1 MILNYIWILFFVVSF
16 IIVLIKSFVFG
27 NTEVIGTT
35 INAITDS
42 SKTAFEI
49 SLGLTGVMCFW
60 LGIMKV
66 GEKGGAIK
74 IFSKLISPFFS
85 RLFPE
90 IPKDHPAMG
99 SILMNYSANMLGLDN
114 AATPLGLKA
123 MNELQSINNQNLL
136 EEEINAI
143 YKNENLTSI
152 KKEELIRELKIDEI
166 HNDRASNAM
175 IMFLTLNTAGF
186 TIIPVSIIAF
196 RATAGAANPTDI
208 FLPLLIATYGG
219 MIAGLILCTFI
230 QKIKWD
236 FVLTSWILGII
247 AFIGGLTYLFSSM
260 PKDTM
265 STASN
270 VIGGL
275 IIFSVIITF
284 IAFAFF
290 KKVNVY
296 ESFIDGAKE
305 GFEITV
311 KIIPYLVAMLV
322 GIGIFR
328 ASGGMEIIT
337 HGISYLFHAIG
348 MDTRFVDALP
358 VAIMKPFSGSGAR
371 GLMVDL
377 IKPVAEGGL
386 GADSFAGRLAGIFNG
401 SHDTTFYVLAVY
413 FGAVAIKKT
422 RYVVA
427 TSLFAELVSIILS
440 IYLCYIFF
448 G

>member
-1 MILNYIWILFFVVSF
+1 MILNYIWILFFVLSF
-16 IIVLIKSFVFG
+16 IILLFKLIVLG
-27 NTEVIGTT
+27 DTT
-35 INAITDS
+35 AITSTVNAITDS

-60 LGIMKV
+60 LGIMRV
-66 GEKGGAIK
+66 GEKGGAIA

-123 MNELQSINNQNLL
+123 MNELQ
-136 EEEINAI
+136 EINP
-143 YKNENLTSI
+143 N
-152 KKEELIRELKIDEI
+152 KEQ
-166 HNDRASNAM
+166 ASNAM

-196 RATAGAANPTDI
+196 RATAGALNPTDI
-208 FLPLLIATYGG
+208 FLPLLISTYGG
-219 MIAGLILCTFI
+219 MIAGLIVCTFI

-236 FVLTSWILGII
+236 FVLTSWVLGII
-247 AFIGGLTYLFSSM
+247 GFISGLTFLFSKM
-260 PKDTM
+260 PKETM
-265 STASN
+265 EIVSN
-270 VIGGL
+270 VVGGL

-284 IAFAFF
+284 ITLAFF

-322 GIGIFR
+322 GIGVFR
-328 ASGGMEIIT
+328 ASGGMEMIT
-337 HGISYLFHAIG
+337 HGISYCFNALGF
-348 MDTRFVDALP
+348 DTRFVDALP

-427 TSLFAELVSIILS
+427 TSLFAEFVSIVLS
-440 IYLCYIFF
+440 IVVCYVFF

>member
-1 MILNYIWILFFVVSF
+1 MVLNYIWILFFVLSF
-16 IIVLIKSFVFG
+16 IIVLFKMIVLG
-27 NTEVIGTT
+27 DTTVMPAT

-66 GEKGGAIK
+66 GEKGGAIR
-74 IFSKLISPFFS
+74 IFSRLISPFFS

-123 MNELQSINNQNLL
+123 MKELH
-136 EEEINAI
+136 EINP
-143 YKNENLTSI
+143 N
-152 KKEELIRELKIDEI
+152 KEQ
-166 HNDRASNAM
+166 ASNAM

-196 RATAGAANPTDI
+196 RATAGALNPTDI
-208 FLPLLIATYGG
+208 FLPLLISTYGG
-219 MIAGLILCTFI
+219 MIAGLILVTFI
-230 QKIKWD
+230 QKIRWD
-236 FVLTSWILGII
+236 FVLSAWVLSIV
-247 AFIGGLTYLFSSM
+247 AFISSLTYLFSTM
-260 PKDTM
+260 PKETM
-265 STASN
+265 EIVSN
-270 VIGGL
+270 MVGGL

-305 GFEITV
+305 GFEVTV

-337 HGISYLFHAIG
+337 HGIASVFNSFG
-348 MDTRFVDALP
+348 FDTRFVDALP

-377 IKPVAEGGL
+377 IKPVTEGGL

-427 TSLFAELVSIILS
+427 TSLFAELVSIVLS
-440 IYLCYIFF
+440 IVVCYVFF

>member
-1 MILNYIWILFFVVSF
+1 MVLNYIWILFFVLSF
-16 IIVLIKSFVFG
+16 IIVLIKMIVFG
-27 NTEVIGTT
+27 DTTVMPAT

-66 GEKGGAIK
+66 GENGGAIR
-74 IFSKLISPFFS
+74 IFSRLISPFFS

-123 MNELQSINNQNLL
+123 MKELQDINPN
-136 EEEINAI
+136 
-143 YKNENLTSI
+143 
-152 KKEELIRELKIDEI
+152 KEQ
-166 HNDRASNAM
+166 ASNAM

-196 RATAGAANPTDI
+196 RATAGALNPTDI
-208 FLPLLIATYGG
+208 FLPLLISTYGG
-219 MIAGLILCTFI
+219 MIAGLILVTFL

-236 FVLTSWILGII
+236 LVLTSWVLGIV
-247 AFIGGLTYLFSSM
+247 AFISGLTYIFS
-260 PKDTM
+260 TM
-265 STASN
+265 TKENMEIVSN
-270 VIGGL
+270 IVGGL

-305 GFEITV
+305 GFEVTV

-328 ASGGMEIIT
+328 ASGGMEMIT
-337 HGISYLFHAIG
+337 HGIASLFNSLG
-348 MDTRFVDALP
+348 FDTRFVDALP

-427 TSLFAELVSIILS
+427 TSLFAELVSIVLS
-440 IYLCYIFF
+440 IVVCYVFF

>member
-1 MILNYIWILFFVVSF
+1 MVLNYIWILFFVLSF
-16 IIVLIKSFVFG
+16 IIVLIKMIVFG
-27 NTEVIGTT
+27 DTTVMPAT

-66 GEKGGAIK
+66 GENGGAIR
-74 IFSKLISPFFS
+74 IFSRLISPFFS

-123 MNELQSINNQNLL
+123 MKELQDINPN
-136 EEEINAI
+136 
-143 YKNENLTSI
+143 
-152 KKEELIRELKIDEI
+152 KEQ
-166 HNDRASNAM
+166 ASNAM

-196 RATAGAANPTDI
+196 RATAGALNPTDI
-208 FLPLLIATYGG
+208 FLPLLISTYGG
-219 MIAGLILCTFI
+219 MIAGLILVTFL

-236 FVLTSWILGII
+236 LVLTSWVLGIV
-247 AFIGGLTYLFSSM
+247 AFISGLTYIFS
-260 PKDTM
+260 TM
-265 STASN
+265 TKENMEIVSN
-270 VIGGL
+270 IVGGL

-305 GFEITV
+305 GFEVTV

-328 ASGGMEIIT
+328 ASGGMEMIT
-337 HGISYLFHAIG
+337 HGIASLFNSLG
-348 MDTRFVDALP
+348 FDTRFVDALP

-377 IKPVAEGGL
+377 IKPVTEGGL

-427 TSLFAELVSIILS
+427 TSLFAELVSIVLS
-440 IYLCYIFF
+440 IVVCYVFF

>member
-1 MILNYIWILFFVVSF
+1 L
-16 IIVLIKSFVFG
+16 IVLG
-27 NTEVIGTT
+27 DTT
-35 INAITDS
+35 AIATTVNAITDS

-60 LGIMKV
+60 LGIMRV
-66 GEKGGAIK
+66 GEKGGAIA

-123 MNELQSINNQNLL
+123 MNELQ
-136 EEEINAI
+136 EINP
-143 YKNENLTSI
+143 N
-152 KKEELIRELKIDEI
+152 KEQ
-166 HNDRASNAM
+166 ASNAM

-196 RATAGAANPTDI
+196 RATAGALNPTDI
-208 FLPLLIATYGG
+208 FLPLLISTYGG
-219 MIAGLILCTFI
+219 MIAGLIVCTFI

-236 FVLTSWILGII
+236 FVLTSWVLGII
-247 AFIGGLTYLFSSM
+247 GFISGLTLLFSTM
-260 PKDTM
+260 PKETM
-265 STASN
+265 EIVSN
-270 VIGGL
+270 VVGGL

-284 IAFAFF
+284 ITLAFF

-322 GIGIFR
+322 GIGVFR
-328 ASGGMEIIT
+328 ASGGMEMIT
-337 HGISYLFHAIG
+337 HGISYCFNALGF
-348 MDTRFVDALP
+348 DTRFVDALP

-427 TSLFAELVSIILS
+427 TSLFAEFVSIVLS
-440 IYLCYIFF
+440 IVVCYVFF

>member
-1 MILNYIWILFFVVSF
+1 MVLNYIWILFFVLSF
-16 IIVLIKSFVFG
+16 IIVLIKMIVFG
-27 NTEVIGTT
+27 DTTVMPAT

-66 GEKGGAIK
+66 GENGGAIR
-74 IFSKLISPFFS
+74 IFSRLISPFFS

-123 MNELQSINNQNLL
+123 MKELQ
-136 EEEINAI
+136 EINP
-143 YKNENLTSI
+143 N
-152 KKEELIRELKIDEI
+152 KEQ
-166 HNDRASNAM
+166 ASNAM

-196 RATAGAANPTDI
+196 RATAGALNPTDI
-208 FLPLLIATYGG
+208 FLPLLISTYGG
-219 MIAGLILCTFI
+219 MIAGLILVTFL

-236 FVLTSWILGII
+236 FVLTTWVVGIV
-247 AFIGGLTYLFSSM
+247 AFIGGLTYLFSAL
-260 PKDTM
+260 PKETM
-265 STASN
+265 EIVSN
-270 VIGGL
+270 IVGGL

-305 GFEITV
+305 GFEVTV

-328 ASGGMEIIT
+328 ASGGMEMIT
-337 HGISYLFHAIG
+337 HGISSLFNSIG
-348 MDTRFVDALP
+348 FDTRFVDALP

-377 IKPVAEGGL
+377 IKPVTEGGL

-427 TSLFAELVSIILS
+427 TSLFAELVSIVLS
-440 IYLCYIFF
+440 IVVCYVFF

>member
-1 MILNYIWILFFVVSF
+1 MVLNYIWILFFVLSF
-16 IIVLIKSFVFG
+16 IIVLIKMMVFG
-27 NTEVIGTT
+27 DSTVMPAT
-35 INAITDS
+35 INAITES

-66 GEKGGAIK
+66 GERGGAIR
-74 IFSKLISPFFS
+74 IFSRLISPFFS

-123 MNELQSINNQNLL
+123 MKELQDINPN
-136 EEEINAI
+136 
-143 YKNENLTSI
+143 
-152 KKEELIRELKIDEI
+152 KEQ
-166 HNDRASNAM
+166 ASNAM

-196 RATAGAANPTDI
+196 RATAHALNPTDI
-208 FLPLLIATYGG
+208 FLPLLISTYGG
-219 MIAGLILCTFI
+219 MIAGLILVTFI

-236 FVLTSWILGII
+236 WVLTSWVIGIV
-247 AFIGGLTYLFSSM
+247 AFISGLTYLFS
-260 PKDTM
+260 TM
-265 STASN
+265 TKENMEIVSN
-270 VIGGL
+270 MVGGL
-275 IIFSVIITF
+275 IIFSVIIIF

-305 GFEITV
+305 GFEVTV

-328 ASGGMEIIT
+328 ACGGMEIIT
-337 HGISYLFHAIG
+337 HGIASVFNSLGF
-348 MDTRFVDALP
+348 DTRFVDALP

-377 IKPVAEGGL
+377 IKPVTEGGL
-386 GADSFAGRLAGIFNG
+386 GPDSFAGRLAGIFNG

-427 TSLFAELVSIILS
+427 TSLFAELVSIVLS
-440 IYLCYIFF
+440 IVVCYVFF

>member
-1 MILNYIWILFFVVSF
+1 MILNYIWILFFIISF
-16 IIVLIKSFVFG
+16 IIVLFKLIVLGDTTVMS
-27 NTEVIGTT
+27 TT

-66 GEKGGAIK
+66 GENGGAIK

-90 IPKDHPAMG
+90 LPKDHPAMG

-123 MNELQSINNQNLL
+123 MKELQDINP
-136 EEEINAI
+136 
-143 YKNENLTSI
+143 
-152 KKEELIRELKIDEI
+152 KKDQ
-166 HNDRASNAM
+166 ASNAM

-196 RATAGAANPTDI
+196 RATAKAANPTDI
-208 FLPLLIATYGG
+208 FLPLLISTYGG
-219 MIAGLILCTFI
+219 MIAGLIVCTII

-236 FVLTSWILGII
+236 FVLTAWVVGIVG
-247 AFIGGLTYLFSSM
+247 FISGLTYLFSVL
-260 PKDTM
+260 PKDTLEIV
-265 STASN
+265 SN
-270 VIGGL
+270 MLGGL

-290 KKVNVY
+290 KKINVY

-322 GIGIFR
+322 GIGVFR
-328 ASGGMEIIT
+328 ASGGMEVIT
-337 HGISYLFHAIG
+337 HGISSVFSSFG
-348 MDTRFVDALP
+348 FDTRFVDALP

-377 IKPVAEGGL
+377 IKPVSEGGL

-427 TSLFAELVSIILS
+427 TSLLAELVSIVLS
-440 IYLCYIFF
+440 IIVCYIFF

>member
-1 MILNYIWILFFVVSF
+1 M
-16 IIVLIKSFVFG
+16 VFLG
-27 NTEVIGTT
+27 DTTALPAT
-35 INAITDS
+35 INAITES

-66 GEKGGAIK
+66 GENGGAIR
-74 IFSKLISPFFS
+74 IFSKLINPFFS

-90 IPKDHPAMG
+90 IPKEHPAMG

-123 MNELQSINNQNLL
+123 MKELQ
-136 EEEINAI
+136 EINP
-143 YKNENLTSI
+143 N
-152 KKEELIRELKIDEI
+152 KEK
-166 HNDRASNAM
+166 ASNAM

-196 RATAGAANPTDI
+196 RATAKAANPTDI
-208 FLPLLIATYGG
+208 FLPLLISTYGG
-219 MIAGLILCTFI
+219 MIAGLIVCAFI

-236 FVLTSWILGII
+236 MVLTAWVIGII
-247 AFIGGLTYLFSSM
+247 GFISGLTYLFSTM
-260 PKDTM
+260 PKETM
-265 STASN
+265 EIVSN
-270 VIGGL
+270 IIGGL

-284 IAFAFF
+284 ITFAFF

-305 GFEITV
+305 GFEVTV

-328 ASGGMEIIT
+328 ASGGMEMIT
-337 HGISYLFHAIG
+337 HGIASLFTVFG
-348 MDTRFVDALP
+348 FDTRFVDALP
-358 VAIMKPFSGSGAR
+358 IAIMKPFSGSGAR

-377 IKPVAEGGL
+377 IKPVTEGGL

-440 IYLCYIFF
+440 IVVCYIFF

>member
-1 MILNYIWILFFVVSF
+1 MVLNYIWILFFVLSF
-16 IIVLIKSFVFG
+16 IILLIKILVFG
-27 NTEVIGTT
+27 DTAALPAT

-66 GEKGGAIK
+66 GEKGGAIR
-74 IFSKLISPFFS
+74 IFSRLISPFFS

-123 MNELQSINNQNLL
+123 MKELQ
-136 EEEINAI
+136 EINPD
-143 YKNENLTSI
+143 
-152 KKEELIRELKIDEI
+152 KEQ
-166 HNDRASNAM
+166 ASNAM

-196 RATAGAANPTDI
+196 RATAHAANPTDI
-208 FLPLLIATYGG
+208 FLPLLISTYGG
-219 MIAGLILCTFI
+219 MIAGLIACTLL

-236 FVLTSWILGII
+236 LVLSAWVLGII
-247 AFIGGLTYLFSSM
+247 AFIAGITYLFSTFS
-260 PKDTM
+260 KETM
-265 STASN
+265 QVVSN
-270 VIGGL
+270 LLGGL

-284 IAFAFF
+284 ITLAFL

-305 GFEITV
+305 GFEVTV

-322 GIGIFR
+322 GIGVFR
-328 ASGGMEIIT
+328 ASGGMDLIT
-337 HGISYLFHAIG
+337 DAIKSGFHALG
-348 MDTRFVDALP
+348 FDTRFVDALP

-377 IKPVAEGGL
+377 IKPVTEGGI
-386 GADSFAGRLAGIFNG
+386 GPDSFAGRLAGIFNG

-413 FGAVAIKKT
+413 FGAVSIKKT

-427 TSLFAELVSIILS
+427 TSLFAELVSIVLS
-440 IYLCYIFF
+440 IVVCYIFF

>member
-1 MILNYIWILFFVVSF
+1 MVLNYIWILFFVLSF
-16 IIVLIKSFVFG
+16 IIVLIKMIIFG
-27 NTEVIGTT
+27 DTTVMPAT

-66 GEKGGAIK
+66 GENGGAIR

-123 MNELQSINNQNLL
+123 MKELQDINPN
-136 EEEINAI
+136 
-143 YKNENLTSI
+143 
-152 KKEELIRELKIDEI
+152 KEQ
-166 HNDRASNAM
+166 ASNAM

-196 RATAGAANPTDI
+196 RATAGALNPTDI
-208 FLPLLIATYGG
+208 FLPLLISTYGG
-219 MIAGLILCTFI
+219 MIAGLILVTFL

-236 FVLTSWILGII
+236 LVLTSWVLGIV
-247 AFIGGLTYLFSSM
+247 AFISGLTYIFS
-260 PKDTM
+260 TM
-265 STASN
+265 TKEHMEIVSN
-270 VIGGL
+270 VVGGL

-305 GFEITV
+305 GFEVTV

-328 ASGGMEIIT
+328 ASGGMEMIT
-337 HGISYLFHAIG
+337 HGIASLFNSLG
-348 MDTRFVDALP
+348 FDTRFVDALP

-427 TSLFAELVSIILS
+427 TSLFAELVSIVLS
-440 IYLCYIFF
+440 IVVCYVFF

>member
-1 MILNYIWILFFVVSF
+1 MVLNYIWILFFVLSF
-16 IIVLIKSFVFG
+16 IILLIKLIFLG
-27 NTEVIGTT
+27 DTT
-35 INAITDS
+35 AIATTVNAITDS

-66 GEKGGAIK
+66 GEKGGSIAV
-74 IFSKLISPFFS
+74 FSKLISPFFS

-123 MNELQSINNQNLL
+123 MKELQ
-136 EEEINAI
+136 EINP
-143 YKNENLTSI
+143 N
-152 KKEELIRELKIDEI
+152 KEQ
-166 HNDRASNAM
+166 ASNAM

-196 RATAGAANPTDI
+196 RATAGALNPTDI
-208 FLPLLIATYGG
+208 FLPLLISTYGG
-219 MIAGLILCTFI
+219 MISGLLLCTFI

-236 FVLTSWILGII
+236 FVLTSWVVGIV
-247 AFIGGLTYLFSSM
+247 AFISGLTYLFSTM
-260 PKDTM
+260 PKEQM
-265 STASN
+265 EIVSN
-270 VIGGL
+270 VLGGL

-284 IAFAFF
+284 ILMAFF

-296 ESFIDGAKE
+296 DSFIDGAKE
-305 GFEITV
+305 GFEVTV

-322 GIGIFR
+322 GIGVFR
-328 ASGGMEIIT
+328 ASGGMDFIT
-337 HGISYLFHAIG
+337 HGISYVFHFLG
-348 MDTRFVDALP
+348 FDTRFVDALP

-386 GADSFAGRLAGIFNG
+386 GADSFAGRLSGIFNG

-427 TSLFAELVSIILS
+427 TSLFAEVVSIVLS
-440 IYLCYIFF
+440 ILVCYVFF

>member
-1 MILNYIWILFFVVSF
+1 MVLNYIWILFFVLSF
-16 IIVLIKSFVFG
+16 IILLFKLIVLG
-27 NTEVIGTT
+27 DTT
-35 INAITDS
+35 AIATTVNAITDS

-60 LGIMKV
+60 LGIMRV
-66 GEKGGAIK
+66 GEKGGAIA

-123 MNELQSINNQNLL
+123 MNELQ
-136 EEEINAI
+136 EINP
-143 YKNENLTSI
+143 N
-152 KKEELIRELKIDEI
+152 KEQ
-166 HNDRASNAM
+166 ASNAM

-196 RATAGAANPTDI
+196 RATAGALNPTDI
-208 FLPLLIATYGG
+208 FLPLLISTYGG
-219 MIAGLILCTFI
+219 MIAGLIVCTFI

-236 FVLTSWILGII
+236 FVLTSWVLGII
-247 AFIGGLTYLFSSM
+247 GFISGLTLLFSTM
-260 PKDTM
+260 PKETM
-265 STASN
+265 EIVSN
-270 VIGGL
+270 VVGGL

-284 IAFAFF
+284 ITLAFF

-322 GIGIFR
+322 GIGVFR
-328 ASGGMEIIT
+328 ASGGMEMIT
-337 HGISYLFHAIG
+337 HGISYCFNALGF
-348 MDTRFVDALP
+348 DTRFVDALP

-427 TSLFAELVSIILS
+427 TSLFAEFVSIVLS
-440 IYLCYIFF
+440 IVVCYVFF

>member
-1 MILNYIWILFFVVSF
+1 MVLNYIWILFFVIAFV
-16 IIVLIKSFVFG
+16 IVVFKLILFG
-27 NTEVIGTT
+27 DVTAMTATV
-35 INAITDS
+35 NAITDS

-66 GEKGGAIK
+66 GERGGAIS
-74 IFSKLISPFFS
+74 IFSRLISPFFS

-123 MNELQSINNQNLL
+123 MKELQ
-136 EEEINAI
+136 EINP
-143 YKNENLTSI
+143 N
-152 KKEELIRELKIDEI
+152 KEQ
-166 HNDRASNAM
+166 ASNAM

-219 MIAGLILCTFI
+219 MISGLILCTFI

-236 FVLTSWILGII
+236 MVLTAWVLGII
-247 AFIGGLTYLFSSM
+247 GFIGGLTYLFSAL
-260 PKDTM
+260 PKETM
-265 STASN
+265 ENISN

-284 IAFAFF
+284 IVFAYT
-290 KKVNVY
+290 KKVDVY

-305 GFEITV
+305 GFEVAV

-322 GIGIFR
+322 GIGVFR
-328 ASGGMEIIT
+328 ASGGMEFIT
-337 HGISYLFHAIG
+337 HGIAYIFQNLQL
-348 MDTRFVDALP
+348 DTRFVDALP

-377 IKPVAEGGL
+377 IKPVPEGGL

-413 FGAVAIKKT
+413 FGSVAIKKT

-427 TSLFAELVSIILS
+427 TSLFAEMVSIVLS
-440 IYLCYIFF
+440 IVVCYIFF

>member
-1 MILNYIWILFFVVSF
+1 MVLNYIWILFFILSF
-16 IIVLIKSFVFG
+16 IIVLFKLIFLG
-27 NTEVIGTT
+27 DTAVISAAV
-35 INAITDS
+35 NAITDS

-66 GEKGGAIK
+66 GEKGGAIR

-123 MNELQSINNQNLL
+123 MKELHDINPNKDQ
-136 EEEINAI
+136 
-143 YKNENLTSI
+143 
-152 KKEELIRELKIDEI
+152 
-166 HNDRASNAM
+166 ASNAM

-196 RATAGAANPTDI
+196 RATAGAVNPTDI
-208 FLPLLIATYGG
+208 FLPLLISTYGG
-219 MIAGLILCTFI
+219 MISGLILCTFI

-236 FVLTSWILGII
+236 AVLTAWILGII
-247 AFIGGLTYLFSSM
+247 VFIAGLTYLFSTFSKEIM
-260 PKDTM
+260 EV
-265 STASN
+265 ASN
-270 VIGGL
+270 IIGGL
-275 IIFSVIITF
+275 IIFSVIIIF
-284 IAFAFF
+284 ISMAFF
-290 KKVNVY
+290 KNVNVY

-305 GFEITV
+305 GFEVAV

-322 GIGIFR
+322 GIGVFR
-328 ASGGMEIIT
+328 ACGGMEMIT
-337 HGISYLFHAIG
+337 HGIASAFHVFG
-348 MDTRFVDALP
+348 FDTRFVDALP

-371 GLMVDL
+371 GLMVDM
-377 IKPVAEGGL
+377 IKPVTEGGL

-427 TSLFAELVSIILS
+427 TSLFAELVSIVLS
-440 IYLCYIFF
+440 ILVCYVFF

>member
-1 MILNYIWILFFVVSF
+1 MVLNYIWILFFVLSF
-16 IIVLIKSFVFG
+16 IIVLVKMILFG
-27 NTEVIGTT
+27 DTAVMPAT

-66 GEKGGAIK
+66 GENGGAIR
-74 IFSKLISPFFS
+74 IFSRLISPFFS

-123 MNELQSINNQNLL
+123 MKELQ
-136 EEEINAI
+136 EINP
-143 YKNENLTSI
+143 N
-152 KKEELIRELKIDEI
+152 KEQ
-166 HNDRASNAM
+166 ASNAM

-196 RATAGAANPTDI
+196 RATAGALNPTDI
-208 FLPLLIATYGG
+208 FLPLLISTYGG
-219 MIAGLILCTFI
+219 MIAGLILVTFL

-236 FVLTSWILGII
+236 FVLTTWVVGII
-247 AFIGGLTYLFSSM
+247 AFIGGLTYLFSAL
-260 PKDTM
+260 PKETM
-265 STASN
+265 EIVSN
-270 VIGGL
+270 IVGGL

-305 GFEITV
+305 GFEVTV

-328 ASGGMEIIT
+328 ASGGMEMIT
-337 HGISYLFHAIG
+337 HGIASLFNSIG
-348 MDTRFVDALP
+348 FDTRFVDALP

-377 IKPVAEGGL
+377 IKPVTEGGL

-427 TSLFAELVSIILS
+427 TSLFAELVSIVLS
-440 IYLCYIFF
+440 IVVCYVFF

>member
-1 MILNYIWILFFVVSF
+1 MVLNYIWILFFVLSF
-16 IIVLIKSFVFG
+16 IIVLIKMIVFG
-27 NTEVIGTT
+27 DTTVMPAT

-66 GEKGGAIK
+66 GENGGAIR
-74 IFSKLISPFFS
+74 IFSRLISPFFS

-123 MNELQSINNQNLL
+123 MKELQ
-136 EEEINAI
+136 EINP
-143 YKNENLTSI
+143 N
-152 KKEELIRELKIDEI
+152 KEQ
-166 HNDRASNAM
+166 ASNAM

-196 RATAGAANPTDI
+196 RATAGALNPTDI
-208 FLPLLIATYGG
+208 FLPLLISTYGG
-219 MIAGLILCTFI
+219 MIAGLILVTFL

-236 FVLTSWILGII
+236 FVLTTWVVGII
-247 AFIGGLTYLFSSM
+247 AFIGGLTYLFSAL
-260 PKDTM
+260 PKETM
-265 STASN
+265 EIVSN
-270 VIGGL
+270 IVGGL

-305 GFEITV
+305 GFEVTV

-328 ASGGMEIIT
+328 ASGGMEMIT
-337 HGISYLFHAIG
+337 HGISSLFNSIG
-348 MDTRFVDALP
+348 FDTRFVDALP

-377 IKPVAEGGL
+377 IKPVTEGGL

-427 TSLFAELVSIILS
+427 TSLFAELVSIVLS
-440 IYLCYIFF
+440 IVVCYVFF

>member
-1 MILNYIWILFFVVSF
+1 MVLNYIWILFFVLSF
-16 IIVLIKSFVFG
+16 IIVLFKMIVLG
-27 NTEVIGTT
+27 DTTVMPTT

-66 GEKGGAIK
+66 GENGGAIR
-74 IFSKLISPFFS
+74 IFSRLISPFFS

-123 MNELQSINNQNLL
+123 MKELQ
-136 EEEINAI
+136 EINPD
-143 YKNENLTSI
+143 
-152 KKEELIRELKIDEI
+152 KEK
-166 HNDRASNAM
+166 ASNAM

-196 RATAGAANPTDI
+196 RATAGALNPTDI
-208 FLPLLIATYGG
+208 FLPLLISTYGG
-219 MIAGLILCTFI
+219 MISGLILVTFI

-236 FVLTSWILGII
+236 VVLTSWVIGII
-247 AFIGGLTYLFSSM
+247 AFIAGLTYLFSTM
-260 PKDTM
+260 PKERM
-265 STASN
+265 EIVSN

-305 GFEITV
+305 GFEVTV

-337 HGISYLFHAIG
+337 HGIASLFNSLG
-348 MDTRFVDALP
+348 FDTRFVDALP

-377 IKPVAEGGL
+377 IKPVTEGGL

-427 TSLFAELVSIILS
+427 TSLFAELVSIVLS
-440 IYLCYIFF
+440 IVVCYVFF

>member
-16 IIVLIKSFVFG
+16 VIVLVKTIFLGDS
-27 NTEVIGTT
+27 TVIAAT

-66 GEKGGAIK
+66 GENGGAIK

-123 MNELQSINNQNLL
+123 MNELQ
-136 EEEINAI
+136 EINP
-143 YKNENLTSI
+143 N
-152 KKEELIRELKIDEI
+152 KEQ
-166 HNDRASNAM
+166 ASNAM

-219 MIAGLILCTFI
+219 MISGLILCTII

-236 FVLTSWILGII
+236 FVLSSWILGII
-247 AFIGGLTYLFSSM
+247 AFISGLTYLFSTL

-265 STASN
+265 ETYSN
-270 VIGGL
+270 IIGGL
-275 IIFSVIITF
+275 IILSVIITF

-305 GFEITV
+305 GFEITI

-328 ASGGMEIIT
+328 ASGGMEMIT
-337 HGISYLFHAIG
+337 NGISSLFHLLG

-440 IYLCYIFF
+440 IILCYVFF

>member
-1 MILNYIWILFFVVSF
+1 MVLNYIWILFFVLSF
-16 IIVLIKSFVFG
+16 VIVLFKMVFLG
-27 NTEVIGTT
+27 DTTALPAT
-35 INAITDS
+35 INAITES

-66 GEKGGAIK
+66 GENGGAIR
-74 IFSKLISPFFS
+74 IFSKLINPFFS

-90 IPKDHPAMG
+90 IPKEHPAMG

-123 MNELQSINNQNLL
+123 MKELQ
-136 EEEINAI
+136 EINP
-143 YKNENLTSI
+143 N
-152 KKEELIRELKIDEI
+152 KEK
-166 HNDRASNAM
+166 ASNAM

-196 RATAGAANPTDI
+196 RATAKAANPTDI
-208 FLPLLIATYGG
+208 FLPLLISTYGG
-219 MIAGLILCTFI
+219 MIAGLIVCAFI

-236 FVLTSWILGII
+236 MVLTAWVIGII
-247 AFIGGLTYLFSSM
+247 GFISGLTYVFSTL
-260 PKDTM
+260 PKETM
-265 STASN
+265 EIVSN
-270 VIGGL
+270 IIGGL

-284 IAFAFF
+284 IAFSFF

-305 GFEITV
+305 GFEVTV

-328 ASGGMEIIT
+328 ASGGMEMIT
-337 HGISYLFHAIG
+337 HGIASLFTVFG
-348 MDTRFVDALP
+348 FDTRFVDALP

-377 IKPVAEGGL
+377 IKPVTEGGL

-427 TSLFAELVSIILS
+427 TSLFAELVSIVLS
-440 IYLCYIFF
+440 IVVCYIFF

>member
-1 MILNYIWILFFVVSF
+1 MVLNYIWILFFVLAF
-16 IIVLIKSFVFG
+16 IIVLFKMIILGDTTVMS
-27 NTEVIGTT
+27 ET

-42 SKTAFEI
+42 SKIAFEI

-66 GEKGGAIK
+66 GEKGGAIS
-74 IFSKLISPFFS
+74 IFSRLISPFFS

-123 MNELQSINNQNLL
+123 MNELQ
-136 EEEINAI
+136 EINP
-143 YKNENLTSI
+143 N
-152 KKEELIRELKIDEI
+152 KEQ
-166 HNDRASNAM
+166 ASNAM

-196 RATAGAANPTDI
+196 RATAGAVNPTDI
-208 FLPLLIATYGG
+208 FLPLLISTYGG
-219 MIAGLILCTFI
+219 MIAGLILCTII

-236 FVLTSWILGII
+236 FVLTAWVLGIVG
-247 AFIGGLTYLFSSM
+247 FIGGLTYLFSSL
-260 PKDTM
+260 PKETM
-265 STASN
+265 EILSN
-270 VIGGL
+270 IIGGF

-290 KKVNVY
+290 KKVDVY
-296 ESFIDGAKE
+296 STFIDGAKE
-305 GFEITV
+305 GFEVTV

-328 ASGGMEIIT
+328 ASGGMEMIT
-337 HGISYLFHAIG
+337 DGIAYLFKNLG
-348 MDTRFVDALP
+348 LDTRFVDALP

-386 GADSFAGRLAGIFNG
+386 GADSFAGRLSGIFNG

-413 FGAVAIKKT
+413 FGSVAIKKT

-427 TSLFAELVSIILS
+427 TSLFAELVSIVLS
-440 IYLCYIFF
+440 IVVCYIFF

>member
-1 MILNYIWILFFVVSF
+1 MVLNYIWILFFVLSF
-16 IIVLIKSFVFG
+16 IIVLFKLIFLG
-27 NTEVIGTT
+27 DTAVISAVV
-35 INAITDS
+35 NAITDS

-66 GEKGGAIK
+66 GEKGGAIR

-123 MNELQSINNQNLL
+123 MKELHDINPN
-136 EEEINAI
+136 
-143 YKNENLTSI
+143 
-152 KKEELIRELKIDEI
+152 KEQ
-166 HNDRASNAM
+166 ASNAM

-196 RATAGAANPTDI
+196 RATAGAVNPTDI
-208 FLPLLIATYGG
+208 FLPLLISTYGG
-219 MIAGLILCTFI
+219 MVSGLILCTFI

-236 FVLTSWILGII
+236 AVLTAWILGII
-247 AFIGGLTYLFSSM
+247 GFIAGLTYLFSTFSKESM
-260 PKDTM
+260 EV
-265 STASN
+265 ASN
-270 VIGGL
+270 IIGGL
-275 IIFSVIITF
+275 IIFSVIIIF
-284 IAFAFF
+284 ISMAFF
-290 KKVNVY
+290 QKVNVY

-305 GFEITV
+305 GFEVAV

-328 ASGGMEIIT
+328 ACGGMEMIT
-337 HGISYLFHAIG
+337 HGIASAFQVFG
-348 MDTRFVDALP
+348 FDTRFVDALP

-371 GLMVDL
+371 GLMVDM

-427 TSLFAELVSIILS
+427 TSLFAELVSIVLS
-440 IYLCYIFF
+440 ILVCYVFF